1 MRPRCFL
8 SVAQRLFFTSNAQS
22 FLLECAAILVACGV
36 SVVWIDFAILAVI
49 GLSSLISLIRG
60 FVKEALS
67 LLTWFAAFFVA
78 SNFYGDL
85 AVFFTSISDSLF
97 RNGVA
102 IVVLFVATLILGSI
116 VNYIIATLVDKTG
129 LSGTDRM
136 LGICFGAIRGV
147 LIVSALLFLMMTFTS
162 ADDAIWWKQSSLI
175 PHFKVILGY
184 FLEFINNSASF
195 LKTK

>member
-1 MRPRCFL
+1 M
-8 SVAQRLFFTSNAQS
+8 
-22 FLLECAAILVACGV
+22 

-147 LIVSALLFLMMTFTS
+147 LIVSALLFFMDTFTS
-162 ADDAIWWKQSSLI
+162 LSQSDWWAASRLVPEFKPVIQWFFGFMMNSS
-175 PHFKVILGY
+175 
-184 FLEFINNSASF
+184 SF
-195 LKTK
+195 LQQVQ

>member
-1 MRPRCFL
+1 M
-8 SVAQRLFFTSNAQS
+8 
-22 FLLECAAILVACGV
+22 
-36 SVVWIDFAILAVI
+36 VWIDFAILAVI

-85 AVFFTSISDSLF
+85 AVFFTSISDSLI

-116 VNYIIATLVDKTG
+116 VNYVIATLVDKTG

-147 LIVSALLFLMMTFTS
+147 LIVSALLFFMDTFTS
-162 ADDAIWWKQSSLI
+162 AHSAVWWQKSVLI
-175 PHFKVILGY
+175 P
-184 FLEFINNSASF
+184 EFDVVVNWFFEFMKSSSSF
-195 LKTK
+195 IK

>member
-1 MRPRCFL
+1 M
-8 SVAQRLFFTSNAQS
+8 
-22 FLLECAAILVACGV
+22 
-36 SVVWIDFAILAVI
+36 VWIDFAILAVI

-85 AVFFTSISDSLF
+85 AVFFTSISDSLI

-116 VNYIIATLVDKTG
+116 VNYVIATLVDKTG

-147 LIVSALLFLMMTFTS
+147 LFVSALLFFMDTFTS
-162 ADDAIWWKQSSLI
+162 AHSAVWWQKSVLI
-175 PHFKVILGY
+175 P
-184 FLEFINNSASF
+184 EFGVVVNWFFEFMKSSSSF
-195 LKTK
+195 IK